1 MKKLGMGM
9 MRLPLLDANDSKSI
23 DKAQVCRMV
32 DDFLSRG
39 FTYFDTAYMYHD
51 YQSEHAVKEVLVSR
65 HPRASFQ
72 LASKLPVSFLK
83 EEGDQ
88 ERIFAEQLEK
98 CGVEY
103 FDYYLLHSLH
113 AGNYPT
119 AQKFDSFAFVSR
131 LKAEGKVRNMGLSFH
146 DSAELLDKILTEH
159 PEVDF
164 VQIQLNYLDLDNPR
178 IQSRACHEVCVKH
191 GKPIIVMEP
200 VKGGLLANLSPN
212 AKALLEQ
219 ADPAMSVASW
229 AIRYAAGCENVFMVL
244 SGMSNEAQLAD
255 NMSYMEHF
263 IPLTEAEQSVLPEVV
278 KAIYADIAVDC
289 TACRYCVEGCPQKIE
304 IPKCFALYN
313 EAKHGGDLEE
323 QRAAYRALTLD
334 HGAASSCIRCGKC
347 QKICPQHIRIVEALR
362 KVAELFEA

>member
-9 MRLPLLDANDSKSI
+9 MRLPLLDANDPKSI

-32 DDFLSRG
+32 DDFLARG

-65 HPRASFQ
+65 HPRESYL

-98 CGVEY
+98 CGVDY

-146 DSAELLDKILTEH
+146 DSAEMLDRILTEH

-200 VKGGLLANLSPN
+200 VKGGLLANLSQS

-219 ADPAMSVASW
+219 ADPTASAASW

-244 SGMSNEAQLAD
+244 SGMSNEAQLHD
-255 NMSYMEHF
+255 NMSYMEGF
-263 IPLTEAEQSVLPEVV
+263 VPLTEAELAILPEVV

-313 EAKHGGDLEE
+313 AAKHGGDLEE
-323 QRAAYRALTLD
+323 QRAEYRRLTLD

-362 KVAELFEA
+362 KVAELFE